1 MASEDKRRAS
11 VALPT
16 IQESDEDVNDLIED
30 ILRTNR
36 KGMECRTPSKRNT
49 RSENSK
55 APDSETRRRTSR
67 QCAETARVKIT
78 SLYNHRDRYSRDPS
92 ISEEESND
100 SSDAYLPLA
109 DDEIMP
115 KGECKIHLV
124 LGKHHVYNDSSLQ
137 MVEEVK
143 MKK

>member
-1 MASEDKRRAS
+1 MANDDKRRAS

-16 IQESDEDVNDLIED
+16 IQESDEDINDLIED

-36 KGMECRTPSKRNT
+36 KGMECRTPSKKIT
-49 RSENSK
+49 SAEKSKPLESE
-55 APDSETRRRTSR
+55 PRRRTSR

-78 SLYNHRDRYSRDPS
+78 SLYHQRDRYSHSLNEVSD
-92 ISEEESND
+92 EESNG

-115 KGECKIHLV
+115 KGECK
-124 LGKHHVYNDSSLQ
+124 
-137 MVEEVK
+137 M
-143 MKK
+143 